1 MKYLDKEFIRKVI
14 AVLAILWFSYLLKL
28 YFIDNA
34 IGARLAALLAWL
46 YALFVPIVF
55 ALLDRLF
62 EIESPISKV
71 TKKHRRIEEP
81 KKLIDKLR
89 MMHPKDFED
98 FIKLLFELKWY
109 KVIYKS
115 FWKKYFWSWFA
126 RKDWW
131 IDLIALKD
139 GNKSYIQIKKYITNM
154 VSVNDVRSFYGAI
167 VSKIKSWDK
176 VIFITT
182 SVFSEDAEKFAK
194 ENNILIVTHKELVE
208 EIKSI
213 QNKQAIND
221 FLSKM
226 SYYSNKYNQNIR
238 TCPKCW
244 APLKWR
250 KEGFYGCQNYIK
262 WCKYT
267 EKY

>member
-1 MKYLDKEFIRKVI
+1 MYYWNIVDIKR
-14 AVLAILWFSYLLKL
+14 VLAWLALLWFIYWLKL
-28 YFIDNA
+28 FLVDNVFSVW
-34 IGARLAALLAWL
+34 LFWFLLWL
-46 YALFVPIVF
+46 YALFIMIF
-55 ALLDRLF
+55 FILLDKYF
-62 EIESPISKV
+62 YTISHWY
-71 TKKHRRIEEP
+71 KKIRQFNKP
-81 KKLIDKLR
+81 KTLIDKLKA
-89 MMHPKDFED
+89 MHPKDFED